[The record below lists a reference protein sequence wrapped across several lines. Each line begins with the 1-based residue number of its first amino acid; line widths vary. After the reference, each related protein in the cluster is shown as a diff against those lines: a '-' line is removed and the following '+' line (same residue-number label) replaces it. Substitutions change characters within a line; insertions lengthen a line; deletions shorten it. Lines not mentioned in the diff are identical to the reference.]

1 MALGPL
7 MVDLDGPV
15 LEPAEAELLAHP
27 MVGGVILFARNFVDV
42 AQLSQLTSQIHE
54 IRQPRLLIAVDQEGG
69 RVQRFRE
76 GFTQLPPARRFGA
89 QYDEDPELARIS
101 AETSGWLIG
110 SELRS
115 VGVDFSFAPVL
126 DLDTGHSK
134 VIGDRAYHS
143 APETVAELARCV
155 MRGLRDAGAA
165 AVGKHFP
172 GHGTAI
178 EDSHLQVVQDHRS
191 MAEFR
196 LNDLIPFERLI
207 HFGLPAVML
216 SHVVAP
222 QVDSHPAGLSP
233 YWHSEV
239 LRGELGFSGAAFSDD
254 VNMAGA
260 GSGRTPER
268 ALRALRA
275 GCDMV
280 LACNDRPGVEAVLEQ
295 HGDWKT
301 DPVVSARLMRL
312 HGRGQLDRLQLLGSA
327 RYRSAVEQMAVLEP
341 ELALDL
347 GDDVPA

>member
-1 MALGPL
+1 
-7 MVDLDGPV
+7 MVDLTGPV
-15 LEPAEAELLAHP
+15 LAPAEAELLAHP
-27 MVGGVILFARNFVDV
+27 MVGGVILFARNYVDPE
-42 AQLSQLTSQIHE
+42 QLSQLTSAIHG

-76 GFTQLPPARRFGA
+76 GFTSWPAARRLGA
-89 QYDEDPELARIS
+89 QFDEDPALARIS

-110 SELRS
+110 TELRS
-115 VGVDFSFAPVL
+115 VGVDFSFTPVL

-155 MRGLRDAGAA
+155 MRGLRDAGVA

-172 GHGTAI
+172 GHGTAA
-178 EDSHLQVVQDHRS
+178 EDSHLQVVHDRRS
-191 MAEFR
+191 LAEFR
-196 LNDLIPFERLI
+196 LDDLIPFERLI

-216 SHVVAP
+216 SHIIAP
-222 QVDSHPAGLSP
+222 QVDSHPAGLSR
-233 YWHSEV
+233 YWHAEI

-254 VNMAGA
+254 VSMVGA
-260 GSGRTPER
+260 GTDQTPER

-280 LACNDRPGVEAVLEQ
+280 LVCNDRPSVEVVLDQ

-301 DPVVSARLMRL
+301 DPVASARLMRL
-312 HGRGQLDRLQLLGSA
+312 HGRGQVDRSQLLSSG
-327 RYRSAVEQMAVLEP
+327 RYRTAVEQMAALEP
-341 ELALDL
+341 EPELDL